1 MIFPSSE
8 AYLALSILKN
18 HLISTAKRL
27 EKKKKNITI
36 IFYYLNGRFW
46 NQKCSQCGGE
56 ISWPTFY
63 VTVNSKS
70 DSKIEACETIAV
82 HAHAIYAN

>member
-1 MIFPSSE
+1 MPTVNIYHC
-8 AYLALSILKN
+8 YLQ
-18 HLISTAKRL
+18 
-27 EKKKKNITI
+27 EV
-36 IFYYLNGRFW
+36 
-46 NQKCSQCGGE
+46 NQQQRKVKHTHGGGE